1 MSKKKSL
8 TAAFVKSVKEP
19 GRYYDNQ
26 NTGLHLYVRKGGSK
40 SWIQRVRLNGAAKD
54 ISLGSASK
62 VTLVDARL
70 VSLENSKL
78 VAEGIDPKRHRAK
91 PTEIPTFRQ
100 VTKTALVKQG
110 QELSNAKHLA
120 QWETTLTSYA
130 FPTLGDIP
138 VDSITVNDVHKA
150 LEKIWMKKNETAQ
163 RTRGRIEYVLNYA
176 ITTGYAS
183 HPNPAVWKGNL
194 EHLLPKPSKVQ
205 KSKKMPALQLKDA
218 QRWWSE
224 LKLRDGNGA
233 HALKLLTLV
242 AARSGEIRG
251 MTFGEITFYSAQEA
265 ENYGFLGIWTIP
277 GERMKT
283 RVEHEVPIIEPMKVL
298 LENQHTDK
306 GLVFPSPRGGLLSDM
321 TLSALM
327 KRMHQSDK
335 KGYSDKKSGRP
346 AVPHGM
352 RSTFRDWAAETQQSR
367 DIAELQ
373 LAHRLGDASEQ
384 AYNRTA
390 LLRLRAKMLEQ
401 WHDFLEGAVLH

>member
-1 MSKKKSL
+1 MKRKGPL
-8 TAAFVKSVKEP
+8 TVTFVKNEKKP

-40 SWIQRVRLNGAAKD
+40 SFIQRVTLNGKQVD
-54 ISLGSASK
+54 ISLGSVAK
-62 VTLVDARL
+62 VDLKDARL
-70 VSLENSKL
+70 TAQENSILLSK
-78 VAEGIDPKRHRAK
+78 GIDPRKHNAK

-100 VTKTALVKQG
+100 VTKTALVKQS

-120 QWETTLTSYA
+120 QWESTLSNYA

-138 VDSITVNDVHKA
+138 VDSITVNDVHQA

-176 ITTGYAS
+176 ITKGYAS

-205 KSKKMPALQLKDA
+205 NQQNMPALQLKDV
-218 QRWWSE
+218 QRWWHD

-233 HALKLLTLV
+233 HALKFLTLV
-242 AARSGEIRG
+242 AARSGEVRG
-251 MTFGEITFYSAQEA
+251 MSFDEITFFSRQEA
-265 ENYGFLGIWTIP
+265 KNYGFSGIWTIP

-283 RVEHEVPIIEPMKVL
+283 RVEHEVPIIAPVKAL
-298 LENQHTDK
+298 IENQPNDR
-306 GLVFPSPRGGLLSDM
+306 GLVFPSRRGGLLSDM

-327 KRMHQSDK
+327 KRMHQSDE
-335 KGYSDKKSGRP
+335 KGYFDKKSGRP

-373 LAHRLGDASEQ
+373 LAHRLGNASEK
-384 AYNRTA
+384 AYFRTD
-390 LLRLRAKMLEQ
+390 LLRDRAKMLTK
-401 WHDFLEGAVLH
+401 WFDFLEGTALN